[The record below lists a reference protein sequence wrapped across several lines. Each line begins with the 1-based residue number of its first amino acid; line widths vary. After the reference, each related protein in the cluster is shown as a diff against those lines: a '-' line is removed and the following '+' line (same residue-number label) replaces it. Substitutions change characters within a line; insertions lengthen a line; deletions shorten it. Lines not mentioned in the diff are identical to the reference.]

1 MIGRMPQGAFME
13 QLDRIDRGMLDM
25 LQQDGRVSNARLA
38 EAFSLSETSCW
49 RRLKRLEEAGLI
61 EGYHARLDRRKLGLG
76 VMAFVQIVCT
86 QHSEEV
92 TAEFERLIQASPN
105 VLACDNT
112 TGEADFLL
120 QVVAADLDDYSHFVE
135 RVLRRLPGVLSI
147 RSNLSLRQLKS
158 TQRLPIA

>member
-1 MIGRMPQGAFME
+1 ME
-13 QLDRIDRGMLDM
+13 SLDKIDRGMLDM

-49 RRLKRLEEAGLI
+49 RRLRRLEEAGLI
-61 EGYHARLDRRKLGLG
+61 AGYHARLDRRKLGLG